1 MREKDY
7 KKIYKK
13 AFNYPNAKISTFEE
27 LKNFLFEMKKEQPKL
42 KRHYKKEREI
52 SELYALC
59 SGFIACAFYFSE
71 EHIINEEYKHDSII
85 YFSLLTNISN
95 GILSVVELVEN
106 GFEYQANI
114 LIRNVYELV
123 YTFLIVLINKE
134 KRIKYFDSAKLENE
148 YTTWNQNFR
157 MSKLN
162 DELLKYEKTIFDKD
176 FAEELKIKRIK
187 SYQEYSSYSHNDYIR
202 CYLGCYSPDRIHYSD
217 EEPILRYNLW
227 GTYNYDAK
235 KILSSL
241 NYLMWMSFRY
251 FRDIITKSEY
261 FKKDNYIS
269 EDNYVWWNNGFMI
282 LLMLEEEMLRKSK
295 NNI

>member
-1 MREKDY
+1 MRKKDY
-7 KKIYKK
+7 NKIYNK
-13 AFNYPNAKISTFEE
+13 AFNYPNAKISTYEE
-27 LKNFLFEMKKEQPKL
+27 LKKFLFEMRKEKPKL
-42 KRHYKKEREI
+42 KRHYTKEKEI

-59 SGFIACAFYFSE
+59 SGFIACSFYFSME
-71 EHIINEEYKHDSII
+71 DITNEEYRHDTVV

-95 GILSVVELVEN
+95 DILSVIDLVEN
-106 GFEYQANI
+106 GFEFQANI
-114 LIRNVYELV
+114 LIRNLFELV
-123 YTFLIVLINKE
+123 YTFLVVLINKE
-134 KRIKYFDSAKLENE
+134 KRIKYFDSARLENE
-148 YTTWNQNFR
+148 YVIWNQNFR

-162 DELLKYEKTIFDKD
+162 DELLKYEKTIFDKE
-176 FAEELKIKRIK
+176 FAEELKIKRTK

-202 CYLGCYSPDRIHYSD
+202 CCLGCYSPDRIHYSD

-227 GTYNYDAK
+227 GVYNYDAK

-241 NYLMWMSFRY
+241 NYLMWMSFMY

-282 LLMLEEEMLRKSK
+282 LFMLEEEMKRKQ
-295 NNI
+295 